1 MKKIKLL
8 AVMAILIFVSCS
20 DDHDEAAHTHE
31 QEVFTTMTITL
42 VPSDGSSNIILQ
54 TEDLDG
60 DGPNAPAI
68 TVSGKL
74 KASNTYTGSIKWY
87 NKTETPAEDMTPE
100 IVEEKDEH
108 QVFYTVGSG
117 LTMTVSDLSKDSKG
131 NTFGHTFSFK
141 SLSASSG
148 KLTVTLIHE
157 PTKPNDGNVSTAGG
171 ATDIAA
177 TFDLVIE

>member
-1 MKKIKLL
+1 MKKLQLL
-8 AVMAILIFVSCS
+8 AIMAILLFISCS

-42 VPSDGSSNIILQ
+42 VPSDGSSNITLQ

-60 DGPNAPAI
+60 DGPNPPAI

-87 NKTETPAEDMTPE
+87 NKTETPMEELTPE

-108 QVFYTVGSG
+108 QIFYTIGSG

-131 NTFGHTFSFK
+131 DDFGHTFSIK

-157 PTKPNDGNVSTAGG
+157 PTKPNGGNLSTAGG

-177 TFDLVIE
+177 TFDVVIE

>member
-1 MKKIKLL
+1 MKKLQLL
-8 AVMAILIFVSCS
+8 AVMATLFFISCS
-20 DDHDEAAHTHE
+20 DDHDEAAHNHE

-54 TEDLDG
+54 TEDLDL

-87 NKTETPAEDMTPE
+87 NKTETPMEELTPE

-108 QVFYTVGSG
+108 QIFYTIGSG
-117 LTMTVSDLSKDSKG
+117 LTMTVTDLSKDSKG
-131 NTFGHTFSFK
+131 NDFGHTFSIK
-141 SLSASSG
+141 SLSAGSG
-148 KLTVTLIHE
+148 KFTVTLIHE
-157 PTKPNDGNVSTAGG
+157 PTKPNGGNLSTAGG

-177 TFDLVIE
+177 TFDLVVE

>member
-1 MKKIKLL
+1 MKKLQLL
-8 AVMAILIFVSCS
+8 AIMAILLFISCS
-20 DDHDEAAHTHE
+20 DDHDEAAHTHP

-42 VPSDGSSNIILQ
+42 VPSDGSSDIILQ

-87 NKTETPAEDMTPE
+87 NKTATPVQELTSE
-100 IVEEKDEH
+100 IVGEKDVH
-108 QVFYTVGSG
+108 QIFYTIGSG
-117 LTMTVSDLSKDSKG
+117 LTMTVSDLSKDSTG
-131 NTFGHTFSFK
+131 NDFGHTFSIK

-157 PTKPNDGNVSTAGG
+157 PTKPNGGNLSTAGG

-177 TFDLVIE
+177 TFDVVIE

>member
-1 MKKIKLL
+1 MKKLQLL
-8 AVMAILIFVSCS
+8 AIMAILLFISCS
-20 DDHDEAAHTHE
+20 DDPDEAAHTHE

-42 VPSDGSSNIILQ
+42 VPSDGSSNITLQ

-60 DGPNAPAI
+60 DGPNPPAI

-87 NKTETPAEDMTPE
+87 NKTETPMEELTPE

-108 QVFYTVGSG
+108 QIFYTIGSG
-117 LTMTVSDLSKDSKG
+117 LTMTVSDLSKDSTG
-131 NTFGHTFSFK
+131 NDFGHTFSIK

-157 PTKPNDGNVSTAGG
+157 PTKPNGGNLSTAGG

-177 TFDLVIE
+177 TFDVVIE